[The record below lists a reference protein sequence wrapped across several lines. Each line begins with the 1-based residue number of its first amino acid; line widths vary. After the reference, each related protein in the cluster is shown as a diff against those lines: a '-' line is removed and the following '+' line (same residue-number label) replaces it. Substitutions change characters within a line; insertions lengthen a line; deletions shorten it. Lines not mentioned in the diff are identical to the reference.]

1 MKRTNQKEM
10 EAVIASYRSSGLT
23 QRAFCER
30 EGIKLPTF
38 SYWFRRV
45 GQDNPASG
53 SFVEVSPVAA
63 SAEELEVVFPNG
75 VIVRGIRD
83 LSVLDR
89 VLGR

>member
-1 MKRTNQKEM
+1 M
-10 EAVIASYRSSGLT
+10 EAVIASYRSSGLS

-45 GQDNPASG
+45 GQEKAVSG
-53 SFVEVSPVAA
+53 RFVELSSVAA
-63 SAEELEVVFPNG
+63 TAEGLEVVFPNG

-83 LSVLDR
+83 LSVLER
-89 VLGR
+89 LLAR